1 LAKNFRVFWPNTIP
15 AKLEYW
21 RMTQTPEWRA
31 TSTRKRAWRS
41 VNPRFAIV

>member
-1 LAKNFRVFWPNTIP
+1 MP

-31 TSTRKRAWRS
+31 TRTRKRAWRS
-41 VNPRFAIV
+41 VNPRFVIV